1 MHIDRYFEVSQCED
15 VATFERLLIR
25 TAGDLGFAFI
35 NAVLV
40 SAPPIKGA
48 SKVVVVGNTPAALVE
63 AGQNSALLAR
73 DPVTARLKKTSLP
86 FAYNQKFYTDAGSGD
101 LWEEQASFGF
111 KEGICVALH
120 LPDHCHFLI
129 GVDGDNP
136 LPPPDENLSR
146 LMADLQLFAV
156 HAQSAAVRLLRPSV
170 EAPQP
175 QFSARELEILKWT
188 MEGKSASVVAE
199 ILGLSRHT
207 ITYHLGSVLRK
218 FGVATKHQ
226 AVLRAIEMG
235 LVERR

>member
-1 MHIDRYFEVSQCED
+1 MHIDRYFEVSQSED

-25 TAGDLGFAFI
+25 SAGDLGFGFI

-40 SAPPIKGA
+40 SEKPIKGNP
-48 SKVVVVGNTPAALVE
+48 KVIVVGNTPQGLVE
-63 AGQNSALLAR
+63 AGRNPALLAR
-73 DPVTARLKKTSLP
+73 DPVMARLKQSSLP
-86 FAYNQKFYTDAGSGD
+86 FAYNQKFYSDAGAGD

-136 LPPPDENLSR
+136 LPPPDGNLSR

-156 HAQSAAVRLLRPSV
+156 HAQSAAVRLLKPGI
-170 EAPQP
+170 EEPQP
-175 QFSARELEILKWT
+175 QLSARELEILKWT

-207 ITYHLGSVLRK
+207 ITYHLASVLRK

-226 AVLRAIEMG
+226 AVLRAIEQG

>member
-1 MHIDRYFEVSQCED
+1 MHIDRYIEVSQSED

-25 TAGDLGFAFI
+25 TADDLGFGFV

-40 SAPPIKGA
+40 AERPIKGDP
-48 SKVVVVGNTPAALVE
+48 KVVVVGNTPPALIE
-63 AGQNSALLAR
+63 AGRNPALLAR
-73 DPVTARLKKTSLP
+73 DPVTERLKKSSLP
-86 FAYNQKFYTDAGSGD
+86 FAYDQKFYSDAGAGD
-101 LWEEQASFGF
+101 LWEEQARFGY

-120 LPDHCHFLI
+120 LPEHRHFLI

-136 LPPPDENLSR
+136 LPPPDEHLSR

-156 HAQSAAVRLLRPSV
+156 HAQSAAVRLLMPSA
-170 EAPQP
+170 EEPQP
-175 QFSARELEILKWT
+175 QLSARELEILKWT

-207 ITYHLGSVLRK
+207 ITYHLASVLRK

-235 LVERR
+235 MVERR